1 MCGRFTLRTPAKD
14 LAEIFRLA
22 DIPDLRPG
30 YNISPSQPV
39 ATVRPSPNDGHHELV
54 MLHRGLIPFW
64 ADDPKVGYS
73 TINLQFQATRRRDY
87 VHRTIIWLFAS
98 SAWGAG
104 LWGALQLQRLPT
116 SAFGAHGVCG
126 PWGCGPPVPV
136 LLACHAFWLVLLG
149 PSALFAAF
157 RLPSRSVCLL
167 GILLVVLGVAGL
179 LAVGAWEAT
188 TWFRQAAEWQR
199 QFVVHRYFF
208 ALVTLVDFPILEV
221 LIMGS
226 GLWLV
231 KQGRSVR
238 SLDTVP
244 APNRKPMVEPS

>member
-1 MCGRFTLRTPAKD
+1 M
-14 LAEIFRLA
+14 
-22 DIPDLRPG
+22 
-30 YNISPSQPV
+30 

-54 MLHRGLIPFW
+54 MLHKGSIPFW

-104 LWGALQLQRLPT
+104 SLGGVTAAETSDVRVWSPRRLWSMGLRPTGSSPPGLPRILAGVAWPFGPVRRIPATET
-116 SAFGAHGVCG
+116 S
-126 PWGCGPPVPV
+126 
-136 LLACHAFWLVLLG
+136 L
-149 PSALFAAF
+149 
-157 RLPSRSVCLL
+157 RLL

-179 LAVGAWEAT
+179 LGCGRWEAT

-199 QFVVHRYFF
+199 QFVVHPYFF
-208 ALVTLVDFPILEV
+208 LLVTLVDFPILEV

-238 SLDTVP
+238 SLETVP